1 MDGLSV
7 PSTIYALGT
16 PTPSRA
22 APGALSVIRLSGS
35 RAPDALIF
43 LTEPRAFERGYS
55 ARDPALPEPRR
66 MVMRALLD
74 PLSGEEIDRGLVVW
88 FEAPN
93 SETGEM
99 MAELHL
105 HGGRAVVNAAL
116 VALGRLGF
124 CRMAEPGEF
133 TRRAFEHGKLDLTR
147 AEAIA
152 DLVAA
157 ETEQQR
163 RQALQQMEGALHRLY
178 EDWRTLGLRTLA
190 HLEAAIDFPDEDLPP
205 GIANEVRAG
214 ITQLQSEIAAHLD
227 DRRGERLREG
237 LHIAIIGPPNAGKS
251 SLLNL
256 LARRDAA
263 IVSETAGTTRD
274 VIEVHLDLGGW
285 PVVLADTAGLRA
297 SGDAIEQEGVRR
309 AKARAASADLRLL
322 VLDASADWK
331 SAMADLTAA
340 TERWNATHDIVVVNK
355 TDLAVVDAAG
365 VVPLSAK
372 SGDGLAE
379 LLARLERSASA
390 LMEEGAAPPLTRA
403 RHREALMDA
412 HAALGRALV
421 APEVALAAEDLRLA
435 MRALGR
441 ITGTVRIDE
450 LLDVIFRDFCIGK

>member
-1 MDGLSV
+1 MVDLHLAD
-7 PSTIYALGT
+7 TIYALGT
-16 PTPSRA
+16 PAPSRA
-22 APGALSVIRLSGS
+22 APGAISVIRISGP
-35 RAPDALIF
+35 RAPEALIF
-43 LTEPRAFERGYS
+43 LTEPHAFERGHS
-55 ARDPALPEPRR
+55 ARDPALPEPRH
-66 MVMRALLD
+66 MVVRTVLD
-74 PLSGEEIDRGLVVW
+74 PESAQEIDRGLVVW
-88 FEAPN
+88 FEAPR

-105 HGGRAVVNAAL
+105 HGGRAVVNGALAAIQK
-116 VALGRLGF
+116 LGF
-124 CRMAEPGEF
+124 CRLAEPGEF
-133 TRRAFEHGKLDLTR
+133 TRRAFEHGKLDLTE

-157 ETEQQR
+157 ETDQQR
-163 RQALQQMEGALHRLY
+163 KQALQQMEGALHRLY
-178 EDWRTLGLRTLA
+178 EDWRTLGLRALA

-205 GIANEVRAG
+205 GIGAEVTGSIHR
-214 ITQLQSEIAAHLD
+214 LQAEIAAHLE

-256 LARRDAA
+256 LAQREAA

-285 PVVLADTAGLRA
+285 PVVLADTAGLREA
-297 SGDAIEQEGVRR
+297 GDAIEREGVRR
-309 AKARAASADLRLL
+309 ALARAAQADLRLL
-322 VLDASADWK
+322 VVDATGDWK
-331 SAMADLTAA
+331 GEMATLTRS
-340 TERWNATHDIVVVNK
+340 TEHWDPAHDIVVANK
-355 TDLAVVDAAG
+355 VDLAPVDGVG
-365 VVPLSAK
+365 VVALSAK
-372 SGDGLAE
+372 TGTGLPDV
-379 LLARLERSASA
+379 LARLERSAGA
-390 LMEEGAAPPLTRA
+390 LMEASGPPPLTRA

-412 HAALGRALV
+412 HAALGRALQ